1 VSSFAR
7 SRAPVLGVD
16 IAAALNLVGA
26 LLRTL
31 SFAFL
36 FPVAIAFGYD
46 EPIWPFLAAGA
57 VAGGFGIALEYATYG
72 AERVGVR
79 EGFLV
84 IALLWVLAAAF
95 GSFPYL
101 FAGDEQ
107 IDRPLDAYFES
118 MSGFSG
124 TSATVL
130 TNVEGL
136 NQSLA
141 MWRQFTAWIGGLG
154 ILVLGLAVL
163 PRLRVGGRQ
172 LFELDLP
179 GPELEPLTVT
189 IRETARRF
197 VILYVGLTALEIAVL
212 AVLGWTGVDERMGL
226 FEAAAHSF
234 GTLATAGFSTESAS
248 VGAFGAATQWVIVAF
263 MFLAGTNFA
272 LMYRAL
278 MRRRVRAFGRD
289 DEFRLYVVLLA
300 LGSALL
306 IIELWSE
313 GIARGEEAVRDGV
326 FQTVSIMTTTG
337 FASADYNQWTFL
349 AAVTIV
355 ALMFFGGSA
364 GSTSGSLNVV
374 RHVLVGRIL
383 RRELEQTVHPELVSP
398 VRLNGRVVDD
408 RALRG
413 VTVFV
418 LLYVGCFA
426 LGALGLMLDAARTD
440 LELTPFQAVAA
451 AATTI
456 GNVGPGFGIA
466 GPLGSFSE
474 YGDPSKLILI
484 VLMWLGRLEI
494 IPVAVLLMRSYWRA

>member
-1 VSSFAR
+1 MRSVAR

-26 LLRTL
+26 LVRTL
-31 SFAFL
+31 SLAYL
-36 FPVAIAFGYD
+36 FPVAIALGYG
-46 EPIWPFLAAGA
+46 EPVWPFLAAGA
-57 VAGGFGIALEYATYG
+57 VAGGFGLLLEYVTYG
-72 AERVGVR
+72 AERVGGR

-84 IALLWVLAAAF
+84 IALLWVLVAAF
-95 GSFPYL
+95 GSLPYL
-101 FAGDEQ
+101 FAGEEQ
-107 IDRPLDAYFES
+107 LDRPLDAYFES

-136 NQSLA
+136 NQSLL
-141 MWRQFTAWIGGLG
+141 MWRSFTAWIGGLG
-154 ILVLGLAVL
+154 ILVLGLAIL

-172 LFELDLP
+172 LFELDAP

-197 VILYVGLTALEIAVL
+197 VILYVGLTTLEVAVL
-212 AVLGWTGVDERMGL
+212 AVLGWTGVDEQMDL

-234 GTLATAGFSTESAS
+234 GTLATAGFSTENAS
-248 VGAFGAATQWVIVAF
+248 VGAFGPATQWVIVAF

-278 MRRRVRAFGRD
+278 LRRPVAFARD
-289 DEFRLYVVLLA
+289 DEFRLYVVLLL

-306 IIELWSE
+306 IVELWSE

-337 FASADYNQWTFL
+337 FASADYNLWPFL

-398 VRLNGRVVDD
+398 VRLNGRVVED

-426 LGALGLMLDAARTD
+426 VGALGLMIDAARTN
-440 LELTPFQAVAA
+440 LGLTPFDAVAA

-466 GPLGSFSE
+466 GPLGSFAE
-474 YGDPSKLILI
+474 YGEPSKLILI

-494 IPVAVLLMRSYWRA
+494 IPVAVLLMRGYWRA

>member
-1 VSSFAR
+1 MRSSAR
-7 SRAPVLGVD
+7 SRAPALGVD

-26 LLRTL
+26 LVRTL

-36 FPVAIAFGYD
+36 FPVAVAFGYG
-46 EPIWPFLAAGA
+46 EPVWPFLAAGA
-57 VAGGFGIALEYATYG
+57 VAAGFGITLEFATYG
-72 AERVGVR
+72 AERVGLR

-84 IALLWVLAAAF
+84 IALLWLLVAALGAL
-95 GSFPYL
+95 PYL
-101 FAGDEQ
+101 FAGEVQLDS
-107 IDRPLDAYFES
+107 PLDAYFES

-124 TSATVL
+124 TSASVL

-136 NQSLA
+136 NNSLL
-141 MWRQFTAWIGGLG
+141 MWRSFTAWIGGLG

-197 VILYVGLTALEIAVL
+197 VFLYVGLTVLEIAVL
-212 AVLGWTGVDERMGL
+212 ATLGLTGADEQMDL
-226 FEAAAHSF
+226 FEAVAHSF
-234 GTLATAGFSTESAS
+234 GTLATAGFSTENDS
-248 VGAFGAATQWVIVAF
+248 VAAFGPASQWVIVAF

-272 LMYRAL
+272 LMYRAVL
-278 MRRRVRAFGRD
+278 RRRPVAFARD
-289 DEFRLYVVLLA
+289 EEFGLYVVLLV

-306 IIELWSE
+306 IAELWSE
-313 GIARGEEAVRDGV
+313 GIAEGEEAVRDGV

-337 FASADYNQWTFL
+337 FANADYNLWPFL
-349 AAVTIV
+349 AAVIIV

-374 RHVLVGRIL
+374 RHVLVGKIL
-383 RRELEQTVHPELVSP
+383 RRELEQSVHPELVSP
-398 VRLNGRVVDD
+398 VRLNGHVVED

-426 LGALGLMLDAARTD
+426 LGALGLMIDAARTD
-440 LELTPFQAVAA
+440 LGLTPFQAVAA

-456 GNVGPGFGIA
+456 GNVGPGFGVA
-466 GPLGSFSE
+466 GPFGSFAE
-474 YGDPSKLILI
+474 YGAPSKLILI
-484 VLMWLGRLEI
+484 ALMWLGRLEI
-494 IPVAVLLMRSYWRA
+494 IPVAVLLMRGFWRA